1 MRWALDRPISMTV
14 RVVHVGD
21 VRVRVPHP
29 LMSMPMRMRLSGWIG
44 GSMIMLVV
52 RIVNVRVGMFH
63 RLVLMLVLVELGEVQ
78 PDADRH
84 Q

>member
-1 MRWALDRPISMTV
+1 MTV

-21 VRVRVPHP
+21 VRVRVPLP